1 MVSVKNK
8 MKIHQEV
15 LKAENRIRKFI
26 RKTPIEF
33 SPYLSKLCNC
43 NVYLKLESEQLTGS
57 FKIRGAFNKLLSCK
71 NELNN
76 GFITASTGNHG
87 KAVAYVSK
95 MLNIKGTVY
104 VPTKVSQTKLEA
116 IKIYG
121 VNIKKYDGT
130 SGKTE
135 IHARRVAEKQKI
147 QFISPYNDIDIAAGQ
162 GTVGYE
168 VWEQLQNI
176 DAVFVCIG
184 GGGLIS
190 GVAGYLKHKN
200 KNLKIFGCEP
210 RNSCAMSASIKVG
223 NVIEVEHKP
232 TLSDGSAGGIEPG
245 SITFDF
251 CKKYVDE
258 YIQVSEKEIKN
269 AMIFMIEKHH
279 KIIEGAAAVPIASL
293 IKKKNLHRNKNIV
306 VVLSGSGVG
315 IDVIREVV

>member
-1 MVSVKNK
+1 MVAVKNK

-121 VNIKKYDGT
+121 INIKKYDGT

-168 VWEQLQNI
+168 VWGQLQNI
-176 DAVFVCIG
+176 DAIFVCIG

-200 KNLKIFGCEP
+200 KNLKVFGCEP

>member
-1 MVSVKNK
+1 MAVKNK

-121 VNIKKYDGT
+121 INIKKYDGT

-176 DAVFVCIG
+176 DAIFVCIG

>member
-1 MVSVKNK
+1 

-121 VNIKKYDGT
+121 INIKKYDGT

-168 VWEQLQNI
+168 VWGQLQNI
-176 DAVFVCIG
+176 DAIFVCIG

-269 AMIFMIEKHH
+269 AMFFMIEKHH

>member
-1 MVSVKNK
+1 MAVKNK

-121 VNIKKYDGT
+121 INIKKYDGT

-200 KNLKIFGCEP
+200 KNLKVFGCEP

-232 TLSDGSAGGIEPG
+232 TLSDGSAGGIEPR

-293 IKKKNLHRNKNIV
+293 IKKKNLYRNKNIV

>member
-1 MVSVKNK
+1 MQ
-8 MKIHQEV
+8 IHQEV

-57 FKIRGAFNKLLSCK
+57 FKIRGAFNKLLTCK

-121 VNIKKYDGT
+121 INIKKYDGT

-168 VWEQLQNI
+168 AWEQLQNI
-176 DAVFVCIG
+176 DAIFVCIG

-200 KNLKIFGCEP
+200 KNLKVFGCEP

-315 IDVIREVV
+315 IDVIRDVV

>member
-1 MVSVKNK
+1 MAVKNK

-121 VNIKKYDGT
+121 INIKKYDGT

-176 DAVFVCIG
+176 DAVFICIG

-200 KNLKIFGCEP
+200 KNLKVFGCEP

>member
-1 MVSVKNK
+1 MAVKNK

-121 VNIKKYDGT
+121 INIKKYDGT

-176 DAVFVCIG
+176 DAIFVCIG

-200 KNLKIFGCEP
+200 KNLKVFGCEP

>member
-1 MVSVKNK
+1 MQ
-8 MKIHQEV
+8 IHQEV

-121 VNIKKYDGT
+121 INIKKYDGT

-168 VWEQLQNI
+168 VWGQLQNI
-176 DAVFVCIG
+176 DAIFVCIG

-200 KNLKIFGCEP
+200 KNLKVFGCEP

>member
-1 MVSVKNK
+1 MVAVKNK

-121 VNIKKYDGT
+121 INIKKYDGT

-200 KNLKIFGCEP
+200 QNLKVFGCEP

-223 NVIEVEHKP
+223 NIIEVEHKP

-269 AMIFMIEKHH
+269 AMFFMIEKHH

>member
-1 MVSVKNK
+1 
-8 MKIHQEV
+8 
-15 LKAENRIRKFI
+15 
-26 RKTPIEF
+26 
-33 SPYLSKLCNC
+33 
-43 NVYLKLESEQLTGS
+43 
-57 FKIRGAFNKLLSCK
+57 
-71 NELNN
+71 
-76 GFITASTGNHG
+76 
-87 KAVAYVSK
+87 

-121 VNIKKYDGT
+121 INIKKYDGT

-200 KNLKIFGCEP
+200 KNLKVFGCEP

>member
-1 MVSVKNK
+1 MAVKNK

-121 VNIKKYDGT
+121 INIKKYDGT

-135 IHARRVAEKQKI
+135 IHARKVAEKQKI

-176 DAVFVCIG
+176 DAIFVCIG

-190 GVAGYLKHKN
+190 GVAGYLKNKN
-200 KNLKIFGCEP
+200 KNLKVFGCEP

-293 IKKKNLHRNKNIV
+293 IKKKNLFRNKNIV

-315 IDVIREVV
+315 IDIIKEVV

>member
-1 MVSVKNK
+1 MAVKNK
-8 MKIHQEV
+8 MQIHQEV

-121 VNIKKYDGT
+121 INIKKYDGT

-176 DAVFVCIG
+176 DAIFVCIG

-210 RNSCAMSASIKVG
+210 RNSCAMSASIKIG
-223 NVIEVEHKP
+223 NVIEVEHKS

>member
-1 MVSVKNK
+1 MAVKNK

-121 VNIKKYDGT
+121 INIKKYDGT

>member
-1 MVSVKNK
+1 MAVKNK

-121 VNIKKYDGT
+121 INIKKYDGT

-135 IHARRVAEKQKI
+135 IHARRVSEKQGI

-200 KNLKIFGCEP
+200 KNLKVFGCEP

>member
-1 MVSVKNK
+1 VVAVKNK

-71 NELNN
+71 SKLTN

-121 VNIKKYDGT
+121 INIKKYDGT

-135 IHARRVAEKQKI
+135 IHARKVAEKQKI

-200 KNLKIFGCEP
+200 KNLKVFGCEP
-210 RNSCAMSASIKVG
+210 RNSCAMSASIKIG

>member
-1 MVSVKNK
+1 MVAVKNK

-121 VNIKKYDGT
+121 INIKKYDGT

-168 VWEQLQNI
+168 VWKQLQNI

-200 KNLKIFGCEP
+200 KNLKVFGCEP

-269 AMIFMIEKHH
+269 AMFFMIEKHH

-293 IKKKNLHRNKNIV
+293 IKKKNLYRNKNIV

>member
-1 MVSVKNK
+1 MAVKNK

-121 VNIKKYDGT
+121 INIKKYDGT

-135 IHARRVAEKQKI
+135 IHARKVAEKKEI
-147 QFISPYNDIDIAAGQ
+147 QFISPYNDIDIVAGQ

-168 VWEQLQNI
+168 VWGQLQNI
-176 DAVFVCIG
+176 DAIFVCIG

-190 GVAGYLKHKN
+190 GIAGYLKHKN

-232 TLSDGSAGGIEPG
+232 TLSDGSAGGIEPS

>member
-1 MVSVKNK
+1 MAVKNK
-8 MKIHQEV
+8 MQIHQKV

-26 RKTPIEF
+26 RKTPLEF

-43 NVYLKLESEQLTGS
+43 SVYLKLESDQLTGS

-71 NELNN
+71 SELKN

-87 KAVAYVSK
+87 KAVACVSK

-121 VNIKKYDGT
+121 INIKKYDGT

-135 IHARRVAEKQKI
+135 IHAREVAAKQEI

-176 DAVFVCIG
+176 DAIFVCIG

-200 KNLKIFGCEP
+200 KNLKVFGCEP
-210 RNSCAMSASIKVG
+210 RNSCAMSASIKDG

>member
-1 MVSVKNK
+1 VAVKNK

-121 VNIKKYDGT
+121 INIKKFNGT

-135 IHARRVAEKQKI
+135 IHARKVAEKQKI
-147 QFISPYNDIDIAAGQ
+147 QFISPYNDIDIVAGQ

-200 KNLKIFGCEP
+200 KNLKVFGCEP

>member
-1 MVSVKNK
+1 MQ
-8 MKIHQEV
+8 IHQEV

-121 VNIKKYDGT
+121 INIKKYDGT

-168 VWEQLQNI
+168 VWGQLQNI

>member
-1 MVSVKNK
+1 MAVKNK

-121 VNIKKYDGT
+121 INIKKYDGT

-168 VWEQLQNI
+168 VWGQLQNI
-176 DAVFVCIG
+176 DAIFVCIG

-190 GVAGYLKHKN
+190 GIAGYLKHKN

-293 IKKKNLHRNKNIV
+293 IKKKNLYRNKNIV

>member
-1 MVSVKNK
+1 MAVKNK

-121 VNIKKYDGT
+121 INIKKYDGT

-168 VWEQLQNI
+168 VWGQLQNI

-200 KNLKIFGCEP
+200 KNLKVFGCEP

-279 KIIEGAAAVPIASL
+279 NIIEGAAAVPIASF

-306 VVLSGSGVG
+306 VVLSGSGIG